1 MGKRRL
7 LGMVRKLLWALLI
20 VVYAMLALFGFL
32 SGMLSEGFVGSVH
45 PMAGLLADAIVWIG
59 LIVSLAAV
67 ICPLVALG
75 LKKRPIL
82 RAAVLAL
89 PFMLFV
95 AQMVLSAVA
104 DCQ

>member
-1 MGKRRL
+1 
-7 LGMVRKLLWALLI
+7 MVRKLLRALLI

-59 LIVSLAAV
+59 LVVSLAAV
-67 ICPLVALG
+67 TCPFVALRM
-75 LKKRPIL
+75 KNRPAL
-82 RAAVLAL
+82 RGMLLAIPVLL
-89 PFMLFV
+89 LGV
-95 AQMVLSAVA
+95 QMVLSAVA